1 MCDVREGV
9 HFYPIDNNFLKT
21 VCKDLMMLQR
31 LKLLVLEKG
40 HRLQVVY
47 VIDSILKLESTL
59 RNQNVFFISCWW
71 VQSTNVISYNFSYL
85 CIVFIVMYKG
95 FFFFFFIRHI
105 DTVYII
111 NTLVMY
117 CQSTKYCSLA
127 CVIFI
132 LSIDYN
138 CSTRGRLL
146 SPPGASF

>member
-59 RNQNVFFISCWW
+59 RNQNVFFISC
-71 VQSTNVISYNFSYL
+71 
-85 CIVFIVMYKG
+85 
-95 FFFFFFIRHI
+95 
-105 DTVYII
+105 
-111 NTLVMY
+111 
-117 CQSTKYCSLA
+117 
-127 CVIFI
+127 
-132 LSIDYN
+132 
-138 CSTRGRLL
+138 
-146 SPPGASF
+146 